1 MIIKSYIQFIK
12 ESSGYEYG
20 CVMVEV
26 PVSNWD
32 EITSFIDPED
42 VYTGDDD
49 AHGIQE
55 NPHVTI
61 LYGTHEGVT
70 EEDVKSVFEGFTG
83 SINIEV
89 DGIGVFE
96 NKDYDVVK
104 FNVNPDGALQELHD
118 KLSEFPNSNSFPDYK
133 PHITIAYVNKGTGKK
148 YVKPDYKYTVK
159 NVDKITYSMPSGE
172 KIHFKYNQGIVESL
186 NENKMWYKTIPQI
199 LEWLDSKSKMPWL
212 WIDTETT
219 GLGGPKQQQLTQVS
233 CLATDYNFNSNTF
246 KELGLF
252 DEKIKLTDET
262 KSKFSTPGDKTK
274 WVLGFNHYGSGK
286 FKYKNEQEILDQ
298 FFDWTGKYEPC
309 LFIAQNAAFDMAMLA
324 GRYGHKIK
332 NEVFDTKM
340 LIQLYY
346 LPLLQALAE
355 NDSKYKD
362 IIDFIGTSSRDGG
375 LISSSMSK
383 VGPALGIN
391 MTNYHDALTDCRIT
405 IQMYQKMVDF
415 LKENQEVDIM
425 KYQSERIKVI
435 KANK

>member
-26 PVSNWD
+26 PVSNWN

-42 VYTGDDD
+42 VYTGGDDS
-49 AHGIQE
+49 HGIQE
-55 NPHVTI
+55 LPHVTI
-61 LYGTHEGVT
+61 LYGLHKEVT
-70 EEDVKSVFEGFTG
+70 SEMVKSVFEEFTG
-83 SINIEV
+83 NINIEV
-89 DGIGVFE
+89 NGIGIFE

-118 KLSEFPNSNSFPDYK
+118 KLSEFPNSNEYPDYK

-148 YVKPDYKYTVK
+148 YAKPDYKYTVK

-172 KIHFKYNQGIVESL
+172 KVHFKYNQGIVESL

-199 LEWLDSKSKMPWL
+199 LEWLESKSKMPWL
-212 WIDTETT
+212 FIDTETT

-233 CLATDYNFNSNTF
+233 ALSNDYNFQSNTF
-246 KELGLF
+246 NELGLF

-262 KSKFSTPGDKTK
+262 KSKFSAPEDKTK
-274 WVLGFNHYGSGK
+274 WVLGFNNYGSGK
-286 FKYKNEQEILDQ
+286 YKYKNEQEILNQ
-298 FFDWTGKYEPC
+298 FFDWISNYEPC
-309 LFIAQNAAFDMAMLA
+309 LLIAQNADFDMAMLA

-355 NDSKYKD
+355 NDSKYKE
-362 IIDFIGTSSRDGG
+362 IIDFIGTSLRDGG

-405 IQMYQKMVDF
+405 IQMYQKIVDF